1 MSESERVFSFERIM
15 LSVIAGLMLGGIIA
29 GLNLWSDF
37 ASTKRMHEYRITD
50 LEKREPVRDLDSRT
64 LEKFGL
70 KLNVIE
76 QNQDEMRKQLQNTQQ
91 QMMAISNKLDRV
103 LKRENLGIRGEE

>member
-15 LSVIAGLMLGGIIA
+15 LSVIAGLMLGGILA

-50 LEKREPVRDLDSRT
+50 LEKREPVRELDSRT
-64 LEKFGL
+64 LDKMGV
-70 KLNVIE
+70 KLQTIE
-76 QNQDEMRKQLQNTQQ
+76 SNQESMQRQLRDTQMQ
-91 QMMAISNKLDRV
+91 VAEVGKKLDMI
-103 LKRENLGIRGEE
+103 LKKREGL